1 MERHMRTAT
10 AAAGTSGGGGGSP
23 SPSAPAVGSV
33 LLPHLGG
40 APGSASKPAGSTAS
54 TPRLPLERQQ
64 ARRRG
69 RGDPFRLIAPARV
82 QRGRDRQLPG
92 AAAAAAEQADR
103 DDASAL
109 AGGSDE
115 YDECGDGEGGEGCG
129 APLAVATLLPLL
141 RVRRAHGAQRSRSR
155 SRSHADDSAD
165 VYNRAAASI
174 GAVVG
179 VRRRHRRRQRR
190 HCPRAGTA
198 AVCAAFADGAAV
210 AAGCWQQRRR
220 SFDRLLRC
228 RYRCRR

>member
-1 MERHMRTAT
+1 
-10 AAAGTSGGGGGSP
+10 
-23 SPSAPAVGSV
+23 VGSV
-33 LLPHLGG
+33 LLPQLGG

-64 ARRRG
+64 ARRGG

-82 QRGRDRQLPG
+82 RRGRDRQLPG

-103 DDASAL
+103 DGASAS

-115 YDECGDGEGGEGCG
+115 YDECSDGEGGEGCG

-179 VRRRHRRRQRR
+179 VRRRRRRRQRR

-210 AAGCWQQRRR
+210 AAGCWQQRRFLPDLPR
-220 SFDRLLRC
+220 RLCESVWNGHWRDQ
-228 RYRCRR
+228 